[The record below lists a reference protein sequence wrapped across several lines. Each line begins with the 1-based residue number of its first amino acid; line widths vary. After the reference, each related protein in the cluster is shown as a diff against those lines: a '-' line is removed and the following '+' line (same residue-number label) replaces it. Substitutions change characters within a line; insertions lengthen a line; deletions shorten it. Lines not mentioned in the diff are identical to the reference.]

1 MIKCIWWNDAWSMNH
16 ESTLL
21 WLMVRSGSRTEPG
34 AHRTGIECWSWIT
47 IWSVKAAW
55 RGTHAWGTITKVYWK
70 FEIDGKGTK
79 VKAQTVKGTTAR
91 HWIELAMSRS
101 IIYSIIRNSY
111 FILKYW
117 ALHVHVHKST
127 RESRRPTRVVTS
139 LSHRWKLYGTVRAGR
154 GTVVSIAHLCRYRV
168 ESFLSDL
175 AYLSI
180 YINKL

>member
-1 MIKCIWWNDAWSMNH
+1 MMLDPWTMNRLCSDWWSGRGHARSRARIGP
-16 ESTLL
+16 ESNAGPELQ
-21 WLMVRSGSRTEPG
+21 SE
-34 AHRTGIECWSWIT
+34 
-47 IWSVKAAW
+47 AW